1 MKFFFLITYIM
12 TFFVTNS
19 FGQQKKT
26 KMTINGKIMGF
37 ADNTKL
43 YLNDLTDG
51 TYNLID
57 STIITNNEF
66 VFTRLLKPKALK
78 LGITTKDNEDR
89 VSFWGENKIISFGT
103 EKGKFRTAKIIGSKS
118 EDEQQVY
125 YGLFDTAKNASRVK
139 YSFIKNHPNSIVS
152 ITSLYENRQTWSK
165 DTIDRLYKSLS
176 KEIRLNYY
184 GNNVNDFLL
193 LNKNLKI
200 GDNFIDFN
208 QTDTLG
214 KKVKLSDFKGKII
227 LLEFWGSWCEG
238 CRENNIIF
246 KKIYEEYNSKGFE
259 IFGVAAET
267 KRSSWTKAI
276 IMDNLPWINVTD
288 FKGDKNKA
296 AIIYGVNDYPTNY
309 LIDRNGKIVG
319 KELYGEK
326 LKAVLSKIL

>member
-1 MKFFFLITYIM
+1 M

-19 FGQQKKT
+19 FGQQKND
-26 KMTINGKIMGF
+26 KMTIDGKIIGF
-37 ADNTKL
+37 ANNTKL

-57 STIITNNEF
+57 STIITNNKF
-66 VFTRLLKPKALK
+66 VFTRLLKSKAVK

-89 VSFWGENKIISFGT
+89 VSFWGENKIISFEI
-103 EKGKFRTAKIIGSKS
+103 EKGKFRAGKIIGSKS
-118 EDEQQVY
+118 EEQQREY
-125 YGLFDTAKNASRVK
+125 YALFDTAKNERRAK

-152 ITSLYENRQTWSK
+152 IKSLYENRQTWSK
-165 DTIDRLYKSLS
+165 DTIEILYKSLP
-176 KEIRLNYY
+176 KEIRLSYY
-184 GNNVNDFLL
+184 GKNLSSFLL

-238 CRENNIIF
+238 CRENNIMF
-246 KKIYEEYNSKGFE
+246 QKIYDEYNSKGFE

-296 AIIYGVNDYPTNY
+296 AIIYGVKDYPTNY

-326 LKAVLSKIL
+326 LKAELSKIL